1 MHTGNRHREI
11 MPPAEARQLPLHRR
25 PQHLVIVLV
34 GALCVLAFSLA
45 CHLTTIHAQAMPGG
59 QRSLAQTLL
68 GDTRIAIGSQF
79 YTQADVYFHR
89 GVPHEHESAF
99 REDPF
104 QRIHAQ
110 VSPRQHTHLSGESD
124 IREIM
129 PWLDLA
135 TRADP
140 QNLDG
145 YLVAA
150 FWLAS
155 EAKRPGLALEILN
168 RAQRNIPYA
177 YEVQLAKGRLHLHT
191 GDHGLAQQAFDATL
205 AFWEA
210 TADATKHDHLLDK
223 AEALLY
229 RALLREAA
237 GITAGAI
244 ADLRTMLTITPH
256 RPAMRTRLEQLEM
269 GTPTQPPARDLLA
282 TLLRQYDARHRACE
296 HEDHEHEAHDEEQA
310 EGK

>member
-1 MHTGNRHREI
+1 VCAASRHAGTA
-11 MPPAEARQLPLHRR
+11 PCARGAFATLHSK
-25 PQHLVIVLV
+25 PQHYVMILVC
-34 GALCVLAFSLA
+34 ALSLTAFSLA
-45 CHLTTIHAQAMPGG
+45 CQLTIVRASGAAQGA
-59 QRSLAQTLL
+59 RSLAQTLV
-68 GDTRIAIGSQF
+68 GDTRLGIGAQF

-89 GVPHEHESAF
+89 GVAHTQARAF
-99 REDPF
+99 QADLF
-104 QRIHAQ
+104 QRIRAE
-110 VSPRQHTHLSGESD
+110 VCPRQHTHLSGSSD

-140 QNLDG
+140 QNLDS

-155 EAKRPGLALEILN
+155 EAKRPELALEILN
-168 RAQRNIPYA
+168 RAQCNIPYA
-177 YEVQLAKGRLHLHT
+177 YEVQLAKGRLLLHT
-191 GDHGLAQQAFDATL
+191 GDYGLAQQAFDAAL

-237 GITAGAI
+237 GITAGAM
-244 ADLRTMLTITPH
+244 ADLRTMLTIAPN
-256 RPAMRTRLEQLEM
+256 RPAMRARLEQLEM

-282 TLLRQYDARHRACE
+282 TLLQQSDERHRAC
-296 HEDHEHEAHDEEQA
+296 DHEEHSHGAHEEDQDEI
-310 EGK
+310 